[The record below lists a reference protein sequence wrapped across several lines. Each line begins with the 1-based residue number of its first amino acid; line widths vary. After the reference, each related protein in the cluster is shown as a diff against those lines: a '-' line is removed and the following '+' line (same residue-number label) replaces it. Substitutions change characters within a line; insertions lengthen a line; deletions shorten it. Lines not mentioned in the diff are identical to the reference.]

1 MTNRTR
7 YGIALGLV
15 LLTVLVLLVVRLA
28 DRTAE
33 RNAKF
38 ERTFPVMGTVAKF
51 TFYGP
56 PEAAREAADQA
67 GAAFDRVVELCNLY
81 DSGSELSRLNAKAA
95 EEPFVCSP
103 ELWYLL
109 LEARKAYLFSDGAFD
124 ITAKP
129 LMDLWGFYRKR
140 GDTLPS
146 RQESAEAQAKV
157 GLDKASFDDAARSVK
172 FTVPGMSFD
181 LGGIAKG
188 YAVDRAAEE
197 AGKAGIRRGVID
209 LGGNLRLL
217 PKPPP
222 GQEAYRVGIRNPQK
236 RGELLDDVLELCDVS
251 LSTSGDYERFVT
263 IGGRRYGHIMN
274 PVTGLPTQD
283 GGSVTVIAP
292 SALLADWLSTAVF
305 LGGEEL
311 ARRAESA
318 FSGVAVI
325 ITRPEPEKP

>member
-56 PEAAREAADQA
+56 PEAAREAADRA

-146 RQESAEAQAKV
+146 RQEIAEANAYLR
-157 GLDKASFDDAARSVK
+157 GYLDREFQS
-172 FTVPGMSFD
+172 
-181 LGGIAKG
+181 
-188 YAVDRAAEE
+188 
-197 AGKAGIRRGVID
+197 
-209 LGGNLRLL
+209 
-217 PKPPP
+217 
-222 GQEAYRVGIRNPQK
+222 
-236 RGELLDDVLELCDVS
+236 
-251 LSTSGDYERFVT
+251 
-263 IGGRRYGHIMN
+263 
-274 PVTGLPTQD
+274 
-283 GGSVTVIAP
+283 
-292 SALLADWLSTAVF
+292 
-305 LGGEEL
+305 
-311 ARRAESA
+311 
-318 FSGVAVI
+318 
-325 ITRPEPEKP
+325 